1 MTEIVVRK
9 IVIVGGGV
17 AGISLA
23 HHLLRRTLPTLTD
36 CLGQSYHVTL
46 ISPSSHFYW
55 KVAAPRALVD
65 PNPGFPEPFVSIA
78 DGFQEY
84 PESRFTFIQAR
95 ATDLDEKVQ
104 TLHVQLSNT
113 SEIVPIEYDSLVI
126 ASGTTTHSPLFSSA
140 ETPAET
146 KRILG
151 EMQSRLRDA
160 KSILVAGG
168 GPTGVETAGEIGA
181 MRQQWPGAKKSITL
195 LSGNTCLLSH
205 ANPRTSSTAEQMLQN
220 LSVDVIH
227 ELRVIAAVQKEH
239 DQGPWEVTLSD
250 YSTRAVDVYID
261 ATGNTPNTAFL
272 PSKWL
277 DSKGFVKTDPS
288 SLRAMNVTGVYALGS
303 VTSFTN
309 GSFFDA
315 IQPVP
320 PLADSFRDDQLVLYP
335 EFSSRGQ
342 TWWEWVF
349 GRQTRL
355 YQQKVALT
363 QFVAVGRDGG
373 VGELGGWR
381 VPSGLVYK
389 AKAKTYMVEKMN
401 SVVYGQDSRRA

>member
-1 MTEIVVRK
+1 MTETTVRNV
-9 IVIVGGGV
+9 VIVGGGV

-23 HHLLRRTLPTLTD
+23 HHLLRQTLPALAEG
-36 CLGQSYHVTL
+36 LGQSYQVTL

-65 PNPGFPEPFVSIA
+65 PNPNFPEPFVSIA
-78 DGFQEY
+78 HGFQEY
-84 PESRFTFIQAR
+84 SETRFKSIQAR
-95 ATDLDEKVQ
+95 ATDLEEKSQ
-104 TLHVQLSNT
+104 ILHVQLSDT
-113 SEIVPIEYDSLVI
+113 SEILRVKYDSLII
-126 ASGTTTHSPLFSSA
+126 ATGTTTHSPFFSSVK
-140 ETPAET
+140 THTET
-146 KRILG
+146 KRLLG
-151 EMQSRLRDA
+151 EMQTRLRDA

-181 MRQQWPGAKKSITL
+181 MRQHWPPAKKSITL
-195 LSGNTCLLSH
+195 LSGNACLLSH
-205 ANPRTSSTAEQMLQN
+205 ANPRTSATAEQMLGSLN
-220 LSVDVIH
+220 VDVIH
-227 ELRVIAAVQKEH
+227 DLRVISAIQKEH
-239 DQGPWEVTLSD
+239 NQGPWEITLSD
-250 YSTRAVDVYID
+250 QSTRTVDVYID
-261 ATGNTPNTAFL
+261 ATGSTPNTAFL
-272 PSKWL
+272 PSSWL
-277 DSKGFVKTDPS
+277 DSKGFVKTDQF
-288 SLRAMNVTGVYALGS
+288 SLRVQGANGVYALGS

-320 PLADSFRDDQLVLYP
+320 PLADSFRDDQLALYP
-335 EFSSRGQ
+335 ELSNRGQ
-342 TWWEWVF
+342 TWWEWMF
-349 GRQTRL
+349 GRQTRS

-401 SVVYGQDSRRA
+401 SVVYGHGSRRA

>member
-1 MTEIVVRK
+1 MTETTVRK
-9 IVIVGGGV
+9 VLIVGGGV

-23 HHLLRRTLPTLTD
+23 HHLLRQTLPTLAEG
-36 CLGQSYHVTL
+36 LSQSYHVTL

-84 PESRFTFIQAR
+84 PESRFKFLQAR
-95 ATDLDEKVQ
+95 ATGLDNKAQ
-104 TLHVQLSNT
+104 ILHVQLSDT
-113 SEIVPIEYDSLVI
+113 SEIVPVEYDSLVI
-126 ASGTTTHSPLFSSA
+126 ATGTTTHSTLFSSA
-140 ETPAET
+140 ETHTET
-146 KRILG
+146 KRILR

-160 KSILVAGG
+160 QSILVAGG
-168 GPTGVETAGEIGA
+168 GPTGIETAGEIGA
-181 MRQQWPGAKKSITL
+181 MRHHWPGAKKSITL
-195 LSGNTCLLSH
+195 LSGNACLLSH
-205 ANPRTSSTAEQMLQN
+205 ANPRTSATAEQMLEK

-227 ELRVIAAVQKEH
+227 DVRVMSAVQKEH
-239 DQGPWEVTLSD
+239 DQGPWEITLSD
-250 YSTRAVDVYID
+250 QSTRTVDVYID
-261 ATGNTPNTAFL
+261 ATGSTPNTAFL
-272 PSKWL
+272 PSSWL
-277 DSKGFVKTDPS
+277 DSKGYVKTDQS
-288 SLRAMNVTGVYALGS
+288 SLRVQNATGVYALGS

-320 PLADSFRDDQLVLYP
+320 PLADSFRDDQLALYP
-335 EFSSRGQ
+335 ELSSRGQ
-342 TWWEWVF
+342 TWWEWMF

-401 SVVYGQDSRRA
+401 SVVYGKDSRRA

>member
-1 MTEIVVRK
+1 MSDTAVRK
-9 IVIVGGGV
+9 VVIVGGGV

-23 HHLLRRTLPTLTD
+23 HHLLRQTLPTLAEG
-36 CLGQSYHVTL
+36 LGQPYHVTL

-65 PNPGFPEPFVSIA
+65 PDPGFPEPFVPIA

-84 PESRFTFIQAR
+84 PESHFRFIQAR
-95 ATDLDEKVQ
+95 ATDLNEKSQ
-104 TLHVQLSNT
+104 TIHVQLSDT
-113 SEIVPIEYDSLVI
+113 SEIIPVEYNSLVI
-126 ASGTTTHSPLFSSA
+126 ATGTTTHSPLFSSA
-140 ETPAET
+140 ETHTET

-151 EMQSRLRDA
+151 EMQNRLRNA
-160 KSILVAGG
+160 QSVLVAGG

-181 MRQQWPGAKKSITL
+181 MRQHWPGANKSVTL
-195 LSGNTCLLSH
+195 LSGNTCVLSH
-205 ANPRTSSTAEQMLQN
+205 ANPQTSITAEQKLEK
-220 LSVDVIH
+220 LGVDVIH
-227 ELRVIAAVQKEH
+227 ELRVLSAIQQER

-250 YSTRAVDVYID
+250 QSTLTVDVYID
-261 ATGNTPNTAFL
+261 ATGSTPNTAFL

-277 DSKGFVKTDPS
+277 DSKGFIKTDQS
-288 SLRAMNVTGVYALGS
+288 SLRLQTTTGVYALGS

-320 PLADSFRDDQLVLYP
+320 ALADSFRDDQLALYP
-335 EFSSRGQ
+335 ELSSRGQ
-342 TWWEWVF
+342 TWWEWMF